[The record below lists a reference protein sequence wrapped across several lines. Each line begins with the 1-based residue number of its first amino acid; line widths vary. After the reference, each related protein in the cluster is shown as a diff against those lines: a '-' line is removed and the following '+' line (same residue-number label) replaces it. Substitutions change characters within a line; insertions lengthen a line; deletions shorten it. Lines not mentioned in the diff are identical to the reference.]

1 MLNKTLILL
10 NSFPG
15 DWFIEFRTRQH
26 YNHLVSKTLNHRI
39 RRSRDYNMVHSAVF
53 RYPGQSTL

>member
-26 YNHLVSKTLNHRI
+26 YNHVISGYGGSGFWKP
-39 RRSRDYNMVHSAVF
+39 SDYNVDECET
-53 RYPGQSTL
+53 Q